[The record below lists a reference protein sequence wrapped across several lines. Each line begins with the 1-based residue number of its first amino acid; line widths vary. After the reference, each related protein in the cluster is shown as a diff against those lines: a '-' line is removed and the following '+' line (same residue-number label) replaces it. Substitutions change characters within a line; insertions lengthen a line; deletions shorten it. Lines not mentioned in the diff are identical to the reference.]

1 MNFEGRHFL
10 AFARVVQD
18 TEWPRGG
25 CALAAGRSTVSRA
38 YYAAFWAARRKLE
51 DLGRGV
57 SEGPGAHGE
66 VISAFEALD
75 AEGLEHCGEIADALT
90 TLRRD
95 RNRADY
101 EPLGVPESEIGF
113 SVEQAARI
121 LELLQRV
128 R

>member
-10 AFARVVQD
+10 EFAREVRTFV
-18 TEWPRGG
+18 WRGRG
-25 CALAAGRSTVSRA
+25 CTLAAGRSTVSRA

-66 VISAFEALD
+66 VITEFETLD
-75 AEGLEHCGEIADALT
+75 AEGREHCAEIADALT

-101 EPLGVPESEIGF
+101 EPLGVTDGEISF
-113 SVEQAARI
+113 SLEQAARI
-121 LELLQRV
+121 LELLERV